1 MTRTSIWTLLIAF
14 VLSAAGCASDPN
26 KEGGYFDDAR
36 ITARVKKAIYDEP
49 SLKVTQ
55 ISVTT
60 EARVVHL
67 SGTVGTRG
75 EVVKAGQVA
84 RAVEGVKGV
93 KNELKSEHPAKGRGK
108 TTAAA
113 R

>member
-1 MTRTSIWTLLIAF
+1 MNRTVLCGILLA
-14 VLSAAGCASDPN
+14 LWLGAAGCASEPRQ
-26 KEGGYFDDAR
+26 EGGYLDDAR

-67 SGTVGTRG
+67 SGTVGTRA
-75 EVVKAGQVA
+75 EVLKAAQVA

-93 KNELKSEHPAKGRGK
+93 KNELKLAPPAKGK
-108 TTAAA
+108 SAS
-113 R
+113 